1 MDRDGRQVAMVGGRD
16 TAQQATGPV
25 YDLIAAMRRIGALL
39 HSPASKAPDG
49 TLSPTGQMALE
60 QLEDAIAELLS
71 EDVEPAGLPDVQAL
85 TVYAQARV
93 SFAMQ
98 ALGEAD
104 FDRTEDHL
112 SAVLVL
118 LGKVSRSLEQVTAI
132 SAEHLGRQTLN

>member
-1 MDRDGRQVAMVGGRD
+1 MTGNLHRQVR
-16 TAQQATGPV
+16 ATGPV

>member
-1 MDRDGRQVAMVGGRD
+1 MTGNLHKQV
-16 TAQQATGPV
+16 QATGPV

-71 EDVEPAGLPDVQAL
+71 EDVEPAGLADMQAL

-93 SFAMQ
+93 TFAMQ

-112 SAVLVL
+112 FAVLVL
-118 LGKVSRSLEQVTAI
+118 LGKVSRSLEQTTGI
-132 SAEHLGRQTLN
+132 TAEHLGEQTLN